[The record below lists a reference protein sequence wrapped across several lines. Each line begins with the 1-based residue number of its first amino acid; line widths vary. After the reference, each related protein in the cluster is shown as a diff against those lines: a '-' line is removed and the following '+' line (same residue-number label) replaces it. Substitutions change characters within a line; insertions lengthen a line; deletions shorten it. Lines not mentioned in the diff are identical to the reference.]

1 VELHGDS
8 MAHNPKALSCG
19 HQNTPQRPQL
29 TKKMPNCKKMKEA
42 TDLAAKLG
50 NAHSDIGAKF
60 SEG

>member
-1 VELHGDS
+1 